1 MLHIMVGYVP
11 SLSSEGGDNNSSIPF
26 RANNIPIITNKIII
40 NSTNANVIT
49 CVIFASLIK

>member
-11 SLSSEGGDNNSSIPF
+11 SLSSEGGDSNSSIPF

>member
-1 MLHIMVGYVP
+1 MPHIMVGYVP

-40 NSTNANVIT
+40 NSTNANVTT
-49 CVIFASLIK
+49 CVIFASLMK

>member
-1 MLHIMVGYVP
+1 MPHIMVGYVP

-26 RANNIPIITNKIII
+26 RANNIPIIINKIII